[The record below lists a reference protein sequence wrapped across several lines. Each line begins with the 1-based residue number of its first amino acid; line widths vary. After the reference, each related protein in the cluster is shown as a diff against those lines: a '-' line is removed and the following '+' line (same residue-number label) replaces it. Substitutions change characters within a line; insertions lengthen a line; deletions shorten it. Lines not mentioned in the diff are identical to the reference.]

1 MKKILKIS
9 GIDAHFK
16 KLFRADMH
24 VLDGINFTVTE
35 GENMGI
41 VGEIGSG
48 KTTLSRLITNLNPI
62 SEGKINFYYKDRL
75 TDINKIPNRY
85 FRRHLQL
92 VFQDCALALNPR
104 LKIYQNLEE
113 VYRINVKKKSFQDYI
128 HALIKE
134 LALGED
140 VMGKY
145 PSDISG
151 GTQRRVFLAR
161 ALAALGYLPGGEDNA
176 GHQRESYP
184 KLLILDELTRSLDV
198 PLQHKII
205 NFLAEV
211 QHKLNL
217 TYLIISHDFK
227 IISALCKQVLVL
239 HRGRQVERMSTACLK
254 DEQREVFHPYTK
266 LLLGDGRANN
276 VAGGG
281 NAGVDDQGCHYRQS
295 CSSGTDLC
303 IKERPELIQVNRVEG
318 EHLVACHR
326 AEPGAI

>member
-1 MKKILKIS
+1 MNPILEVNDI
-9 GIDAHFK
+9 GAHFK
-16 KLFRADMH
+16 KSFRADMH

-48 KTTLSRLITNLNPI
+48 KTTLSRLITNLNTV

-92 VFQDCALALNPR
+92 VFQDCGLALNPR

-113 VYRINVKKKSFQDYI
+113 VYRINVKEKCDDYI

-140 VMGKY
+140 VLAKY

-161 ALAALGYLPGGEDNA
+161 ALAALGYLPGGGDNIK
-176 GHQRESYP
+176 HQADSHP

-205 NFLAEV
+205 NFLASV

-239 HRGRQVERMSTACLK
+239 HRGHQVEQMSTDCLK
-254 DEQREVFHPYTK
+254 DGQSEVFHPYTK
-266 LLLGDGRANN
+266 LLLGDGREER
-276 VAGGG
+276 VADKSNG
-281 NAGVDDQGCHYRQS
+281 NSDNMGCHYRRF
-295 CSSGTDLC
+295 CSSETDLC
-303 IKERPELIQVNRVEG
+303 IKERPKLIQVDKVEG

-326 AEPGAI
+326 AGPEAN